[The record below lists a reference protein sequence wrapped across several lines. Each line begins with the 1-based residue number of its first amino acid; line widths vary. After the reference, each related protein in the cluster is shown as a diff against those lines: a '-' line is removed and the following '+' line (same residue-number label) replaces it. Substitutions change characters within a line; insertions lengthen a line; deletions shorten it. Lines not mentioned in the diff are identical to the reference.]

1 MESGRSVLEGSRN
14 DAFVDRCCSW
24 VRPGNQ
30 SGPRTIRA
38 DQPGREGGGLQSGH
52 QEGVGRVT
60 AEAGRLTEYS
70 AQARADEAEQRGD
83 YDSGPPRPVE
93 EKTLGQTQWP
103 QTTCSTSCRPNY
115 SRATRT

>member
-38 DQPGREGGGLQSGH
+38 DQPGREGGGHQSGH

-70 AQARADEAEQRGD
+70 AQARADEADQRGD
-83 YDSGPPRPVE
+83 YDSEIGRAHVLTPV
-93 EKTLGQTQWP
+93 TNAHLV
-103 QTTCSTSCRPNY
+103 CRLLLE
-115 SRATRT
+115 